1 MNNGVANAV
10 VHGGR
15 GGTRAWLTP
24 LFAALGIGLLGG
36 LGRRG
41 EGEGREGEGG
51 GEGVEWDTQG
61 VSSFSGH
68 GPVVN
73 SHKSF
78 FRRIIVYRDDV
89 KLS

>member
-1 MNNGVANAV
+1 MANAV

-41 EGEGREGEGG
+41 GEGEGEGG
-51 GEGVEWDTQG
+51 KKREEAKAWNGTL
-61 VSSFSGH
+61 
-68 GPVVN
+68 
-73 SHKSF
+73 
-78 FRRIIVYRDDV
+78 RA
-89 KLS
+89 